1 MDMLLGIRFLAYR
14 NGLQMDTC
22 YQKIT
27 DGVYFDLYKNPR
39 ALSGGYLVDE
49 GVKDS
54 HLEGDNPLEIQNKLL
69 DKMGCGPLYTVENVN
84 APSVRSGESGS
95 LFEINLKGGEHGY
108 LFFSVMKRRRVS
120 LCWKRSPAKFP
131 LC

>member
-1 MDMLLGIRFLAYR
+1 MIYGDIEESLNLVCMQIH
-14 NGLQMDTC
+14 D
-22 YQKIT
+22 QKIT

-39 ALSGGYLVDE
+39 ALSGGDLVDE